1 MSSFTS
7 GEIAKKSSELWN
19 NHFKQSSA
27 DVVDGIMFNVETLSG
42 QAAKPVFMSID
53 LETPLG
59 FSTFLANS
67 ANHRKVFIPSTF
79 NMSKILKSVKAQESV
94 DLVCDSAF
102 YSIALP
108 GPKEAEY
115 RELVSSVQNV
125 VVASD
130 NSNVKSSI
138 FKGRATV
145 INPLTLN

>member
-1 MSSFTS
+1 
-7 GEIAKKSSELWN
+7 
-19 NHFKQSSA
+19 
-27 DVVDGIMFNVETLSG
+27 MFNVETMSG
-42 QAAKPVFMSID
+42 QTAKPVFMSVD

-94 DLVCDSAF
+94 DLVCDSDF
-102 YSIALP
+102 YSMNLP

-115 RELVSSVQNV
+115 KELVSSVQNII
-125 VVASD
+125 VASD
-130 NSNVKSSI
+130 NSNIRSSI
-138 FKGRATV
+138 FKGRASA